1 MFFRV
6 LRQKLWAVLWTSQV
20 LSAIGDNLYLI
31 ALMWIAVRLAGSEA
45 GLIAAAESGSMLVF
59 AVFGGVYVDRWD
71 RRHTMIGADLIR
83 AVAVATLPVAAH
95 FGGIKLWQLAAV
107 AVVLGGF
114 NTLFNPALQASL
126 PDLAGD
132 TQTLQA
138 VNGLMEITRRL
149 AKAVGPSLAGLLLA
163 IIPISQFFSVDAV
176 SFGISALAVL
186 SLGTKHQWK
195 IRSVSLRRPG
205 ARGFLDDVGAAA
217 KSLRDHKVLSWSIS
231 LHALTNLV
239 WGLAFTVGV
248 PLMTERVLHSGAAT
262 YGLIVGAYGV
272 GNVLS
277 NIVVGSIT
285 IRRRVPWLFVGNVV
299 LGIGFIVLAGA
310 PGLLVAM
317 FGSALAA
324 VGGPMSDLV
333 ELVMIQTELPPDRIG
348 KVFSLKM
355 LIQNGGYALGL
366 ALAGPVFA
374 VTGIRMGIFICALIM
389 AATGI
394 AGLTRFGFGDPPS
407 LPIAGPVERLAGE
420 LRE

>member
-1 MFFRV
+1 
-6 LRQKLWAVLWTSQV
+6 
-20 LSAIGDNLYLI
+20 
-31 ALMWIAVRLAGSEA
+31 
-45 GLIAAAESGSMLVF
+45 
-59 AVFGGVYVDRWD
+59 
-71 RRHTMIGADLIR
+71 DLIR

-107 AVVLGGF
+107 AVVLGGL

-132 TQTLQA
+132 SRTLQA
-138 VNGLMEITRRL
+138 ANGLMEITRRL

-163 IIPISQFFSVDAV
+163 FIPISQFFSVDAV
-176 SFGISALAVL
+176 SFAISALAVL
-186 SLGTKHQWK
+186 SLGTNHRWRVQGE
-195 IRSVSLRRPG
+195 VVRRAG
-205 ARGFLDDVGAAA
+205 AHGFLDDVGAAA
-217 KSLRDHKVLSWSIS
+217 GSLRDHLVLSWSIS

-285 IRRRVPWLFVGNVV
+285 IRRRVLMLFAGNVV
-299 LGIGFIVLAGA
+299 LGLGFVILAGA
-310 PGLLVAM
+310 PGLLLAM

-333 ELVMIQTELPPDRIG
+333 ELVMIQTELPQDQIG

-355 LIQNGGYALGL
+355 LVQNGGYALGL

-374 VTGIRMGIFICALIM
+374 VTGIRLGILICALLM
-389 AATGI
+389 AATGV
-394 AGLTRFGFGDPPS
+394 AGLTRFGFSDPPLKKVVVPAES
-407 LPIAGPVERLAGE
+407 LAGKLPE
-420 LRE
+420 